1 MAWCDEKE
9 LKMKQIFN
17 VTEYG
22 VKADRPD
29 IIQTE
34 AIQKVIDL
42 AGTEGGEIYFP
53 EGRYSSGSLF
63 FKAKTSLSLGK
74 NAFLQG
80 SSDISDFAVLPTR
93 MEGENVTYFAAL
105 INADQVDGFSI
116 SGEGTID
123 GNGLP
128 YWRHFWLRRQ
138 FNPQCTNM
146 DEMRPRIIY
155 VSNSKQVRISGVTIQ
170 NSPFWT
176 THFYR
181 CSDVILS
188 DLRITAPTK
197 PVLAPSSDAID
208 LDVCSDVVI
217 KNCYISVND
226 DAIALKGGKG
236 PDADKL
242 PENGENTRI
251 TIENCTFGFCHCIL
265 TCGSETVHNRDII
278 LRNCISDGAACVL
291 SLKMRPDTN
300 QLNEKIL
307 VDNITGSCE
316 KVFTS
321 YSFTQ
326 FRRSPDLHM
335 SYGKDVTLSN
345 LKLKCD
351 KLFLAEDSIEYE
363 LENIQ
368 VKDCE
373 FTTASELNI
382 SRRDGKEFIF
392 ENIKLIS

>member
-1 MAWCDEKE
+1 
-9 LKMKQIFN
+9 MKKIFN

-22 VKADRPD
+22 VKPDRPD

-34 AIQKVIDL
+34 AIQKVIDT
-42 AGTEGGEIYFP
+42 AAAEGGVIHFP
-53 EGRYSSGSLF
+53 KGWYTSGSLF
-63 FKAKTSLSLGK
+63 FQKGTSLTLEK
-74 NAFLQG
+74 DAFLYG
-80 SSDISDFAVLPTR
+80 STDISDFAVLPTR
-93 MEGENVTYFAAL
+93 MEGENVIYFAAL
-105 INADQVDGFSI
+105 INADHVDGFSI

-155 VSNSKQVRISGVTIQ
+155 VSNSSGVRISGVTIQ

-181 CSDVILS
+181 CSDLILS

-208 LDVCSDVVI
+208 LDVCSDVIVR
-217 KNCYISVND
+217 NCYISVND

-236 PDADKL
+236 PKADVL
-242 PENGENTRI
+242 PENGENTRV
-251 TIENCTFGFCHCIL
+251 TIENCTFGFCHCVL
-265 TCGSETVHNRDII
+265 TCGSETIHNHEITVKD
-278 LRNCISDGAACVL
+278 CISEGAACIL

-300 QLNEKIL
+300 QLNEKIR
-307 VDNITGSCE
+307 VENITGYC
-316 KVFTS
+316 KKIFTS

-335 SYGKDVTLSN
+335 SYGKDITLSN
-345 LKLKCD
+345 LRLKCD
-351 KLFLAEDSIEYE
+351 QLFTAEDSVEYE
-363 LENIQ
+363 LEKIRVEN
-368 VKDCE
+368 CE
-373 FTTASELNI
+373 FITDSELKI
-382 SRRDGKEFIF
+382 DRRGGSEFTF
-392 ENIKLIS
+392 ENVSVHP

>member
-1 MAWCDEKE
+1 
-9 LKMKQIFN
+9 MKIFD

-22 VKADRPD
+22 VKADRPE

-34 AIQKVIDL
+34 AIQRVIDL
-42 AGTEGGEIYFP
+42 AGTEGGVIHFP
-53 EGRYSSGSLF
+53 RGHYSSGSLF
-63 FKAKTSLSLGK
+63 FKKMTSIFLERD
-74 NAFLQG
+74 AILQG

-93 MEGENVTYFAAL
+93 MEGENVIYFAAL

-116 SGEGTID
+116 SGEGIID

-146 DEMRPRIIY
+146 DEMRPRLIY
-155 VSNSKQVRISGVTIQ
+155 VSNSKQVRISGVTLR

-176 THFYR
+176 THFYQ
-181 CSDVILS
+181 CSGIVLS
-188 DLRITAPTK
+188 DLRITSPTK
-197 PVLAPSSDAID
+197 PVLAPSTDAID
-208 LDVCSDVVI
+208 LDVCSDVLV

-236 PDADKL
+236 PDADIL

-265 TCGSETVHNRDII
+265 TCGSETIHNQDITLRD
-278 LRNCISDGAACVL
+278 CVSEGAACIL

-300 QLNEKIL
+300 QLNEQIR
-307 VDNITGSCE
+307 VERISGECE

-326 FRRSPDLHM
+326 FRRSPDLHI
-335 SYGKDVTLSN
+335 SYGRDIELSE
-345 LKLKCD
+345 LDLKCS
-351 KLFLAEDSIEYE
+351 KLFLAEDSVEYE
-363 LENIQ
+363 LENIR
-368 VKDCE
+368 VSNCRFRTDSKLKIE
-373 FTTASELNI
+373 
-382 SRRDGKEFIF
+382 RRNGKEFTF
-392 ENIKLIS
+392 ENIVITSEQEGIK

>member
-1 MAWCDEKE
+1 MTK
-9 LKMKQIFN
+9 IFN
-17 VTEYG
+17 VTEFG

-29 IIQTE
+29 IIQTD
-34 AIQKVIDL
+34 AIQNVIDL
-42 AGTEGGEIYFP
+42 AGADGGEIFFP

-63 FKAKTSLSLGK
+63 FKAKTSLFLAK

-93 MEGENVTYFAAL
+93 MEGENVIYFAAL

-146 DEMRPRIIY
+146 DEMRPRIVY
-155 VSNSKQVRISGVTIQ
+155 VSNSKNVTLSGVTIQ

-181 CSDVILS
+181 CSNLVLKNLTIY
-188 DLRITAPTK
+188 APTK

-208 LDVCSDVVI
+208 LDVCSDVLI
-217 KNCYISVND
+217 TGCHISVND

-236 PDADKL
+236 PEADKL

-351 KLFLAEDSIEYE
+351 KLFLAEDSVEYE
-363 LENIQ
+363 LENIL

-373 FTTASELNI
+373 FTTASELKI